1 MATRAQQI
9 ELLATGVLYNGAVIA
24 TPYAKFLVAGTST
37 AKNAWDDADKSVAI
51 TKKALDAQGRAV
63 VYGDGIYK
71 IQIYS
76 GDPDA
81 SGVLLFTVDNYK
93 VTAVA
98 GNTRTITAANV
109 TGSVD
114 DSLVEADTTSNNIAY
129 TLPDAA
135 LMAGKI
141 IQIAKSAAANTLT
154 IAAASG
160 QLVNGAASVAY
171 TAQYSTGVF
180 QSNGSSWYVFQ
191 TVGDAETLGGLAST
205 DFQLVADMTTAATA
219 NKGVLRDANGNIYG
233 KRTIG
238 EKDSQTDYATAG
250 LVSQSLTGDVFISA
264 HASGSSAAVLK
275 HVRGGNGFEVRDSSG
290 ALSRVK
296 AANGVA
302 SDDLVTKSQLDGKMS
317 TGTVVGAGTGV
328 YANVGLVTCSSG
340 VNTTVVTGGSFS
352 YTAGKTLIL
361 FGEVTLQKGATAG
374 NTDVFITVASGGASL
389 TAQVNKAGQYVA
401 VSGTVTIQ
409 VFAVFYATG
418 SSSFT
423 PKLSVTSAGS
433 DATVQVGGGI
443 LTALPIIMPSTP

>member
-24 TPYAKFLVAGTST
+24 NPYAKFLVAGTTT
-37 AKNAWDDADKSVAI
+37 AKTAWDDADKSVAI

-81 SGVLLFTVDNYK
+81 SGVLLFTVDHYK

-109 TGSVD
+109 AGSVD
-114 DSLVEADTTSNNIAY
+114 DSLVEADTTSNSITY

-141 IQIAKSAAANTLT
+141 IQIAKSVAANTLT

-180 QSNGSSWYVFQ
+180 QSNGSNWYVFQ

-205 DFQLVADMTTAATA
+205 DFQLVADMTSAATA
-219 NKGVLRDANGNIYG
+219 SKGVVRDANG
-233 KRTIG
+233 RT
-238 EKDSQTDYATAG
+238 KFAA
-250 LVSQSLTGDVFISA
+250 
-264 HASGSSAAVLK
+264 AS
-275 HVRGGNGFEVRDSSG
+275 
-290 ALSRVK
+290 
-296 AANGVA
+296 A
-302 SDDLVTKSQLDGKMS
+302 SDDVVIKSQLDAKTASITTAISAIDTADIS
-317 TGTVVGAGTGV
+317 TLRSVASVTVNVTAGAVVLLQMNGLLSKGGVAGTTFAYIQKSGGTATIH
-328 YANVGLVTCSSG
+328 ANYTGRSLVLWRD
-340 VNTTVVTGGSFS
+340 VV
-352 YTAGKTLIL
+352 
-361 FGEVTLQKGATAG
+361 
-374 NTDVFITVASGGASL
+374 DASGGAASFAMSGAVIAETTGTL
-389 TAQVNKAGQYVA
+389 IFTMYAQSDGSTSTN
-401 VSGTVTIQ
+401 SGCFIS
-409 VFAVFYATG
+409 A
-418 SSSFT
+418 
-423 PKLSVTSAGS
+423 SV
-433 DATVQVGGGI
+433 I
-443 LTALPIIMPSTP
+443 R